1 MFYIFILDKCK
12 VMSCE
17 YYMRKDYNSN
27 SRSKYIESIK
37 KMKRKHQKDK
47 ETDMES
53 YPQWD
58 PLYKMLVIFKGKYFG
73 KDSCERSNKEINK
86 HPCGTVEYR
95 DSPYATRPRECGC
108 CHRPKTHGKWHT
120 RNRKNESRKGKTKG
134 RPGNIYSV
142 STRHWKKH
150 MALQECKIN

>member
-1 MFYIFILDKCK
+1 
-12 VMSCE
+12 MSCE

-37 KMKRKHQKDK
+37 KMKRKHQKD
-47 ETDMES
+47 EDTDMES
-53 YPQWD
+53 YPPWD
-58 PLYKMLVIFKGKYFG
+58 PSYKTLVIFKGKYLG
-73 KDSCERSNKEINK
+73 KDSCERSNKAINK
-86 HPCGTVEYR
+86 HPCGTVEYL
-95 DSPYATRPRECGC
+95 DGPYATRPRECGC

-134 RPGNIYSV
+134 SSGNIYSV